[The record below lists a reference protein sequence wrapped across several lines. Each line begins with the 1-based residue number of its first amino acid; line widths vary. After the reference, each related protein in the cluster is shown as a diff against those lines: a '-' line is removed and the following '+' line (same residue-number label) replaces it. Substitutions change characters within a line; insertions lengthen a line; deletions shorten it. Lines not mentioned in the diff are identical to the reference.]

1 MRLQIIPPQGR
12 LRAAVETMVR
22 DVYRS
27 EYGADS
33 PHFPDLMIAVIDA
46 TGRPQCTAGFRDHTC
61 RFFSEQYLNLPA
73 QSLIA
78 AQIGEPVSRDQVVE
92 LGPLAAIRPGALLT
106 LLIGFAHI
114 GLGSGYH
121 WGIFTA
127 TDRLRRLAQRLG
139 IPLIDLGP
147 ALPGNIANAA
157 AWGSYYDH
165 DPRVCAVDGQ
175 AARQRLLTSRLPSS
189 AEPQYRE
196 ALAS

>member
-33 PHFPDLMIAVIDA
+33 PHFPDLMVAVIDA
-46 TGRPQCTAGFRDHTC
+46 AGRPQCTAGFRDHTC
-61 RFFSEQYLNLPA
+61 QFFSEQYLNLPA
-73 QSLIA
+73 QSAIA
-78 AQIGEPVSRDQVVE
+78 AHTGVPVPRDQVVE
-92 LGPLAAIRPGALLT
+92 LGPLAAVRPGALLT

-114 GLGSGYH
+114 GLDSGYH

-127 TDRLRRLAQRLG
+127 TDRLRRLARRLD

-147 ALPGNIANAA
+147 ALPGNIINAA

-175 AARQRLLTSRLPSS
+175 AARQRLLASRLPSS